1 MRYTPDVMR
10 RLHVRQLH
18 IGNVRLPEAEA
29 HHARDVLRMEEM
41 SAVELFDD
49 AGQTAR
55 GRLNFEGSRGAFV
68 SVEALEA
75 AETQSFQLTIASAV
89 PKGERADWMIEKLS
103 ELGVS
108 RFIPLATER
117 SVVHPG
123 GKNKKERWERLAV
136 ESAKQSR
143 RAGMM
148 RIDDLTTLMAA
159 MGPGWFLATEM
170 AAETGTVPIWDV
182 IRDVG
187 AKELRLFIG
196 PEGGWTDGE
205 RAAFTVAGLTGVRL
219 TDTILRIETA
229 AIAAAAVVMC
239 AR

>member
-1 MRYTPDVMR
+1 MA
-10 RLHVRQLH
+10 
-18 IGNVRLPEAEA
+18 EAEA

-41 SAVELFDD
+41 TAVELFDD
-49 AGQTAR
+49 GGQAAR
-55 GRLNFEGSRGAFV
+55 GRLKFDGNRGASV
-68 SVEALEA
+68 LVEALEA

-108 RFIPLATER
+108 RFIPLETER

-123 GKNKKERWERLAV
+123 GKNKKERWERLAI

-143 RAGMM
+143 RAGVM
-148 RIDDLTTLMAA
+148 RIDDLMPLAVA
-159 MGPGWFLATEM
+159 MGPGWFLATET
-170 AAETGTVPIWDV
+170 ATETGTAP
-182 IRDVG
+182 IRDVVRDFG
-187 AKELRLFIG
+187 SKEVRLFIG
-196 PEGGWTDGE
+196 PEGGWADGE
-205 RAAFTVAGLTGVRL
+205 RRAFDAAGLTGVRL

-229 AIAAAAVVMC
+229 AIAAAALVMC